1 MPNEAHGRPRRPS
14 SGSTHASTLPQH
26 TPRPRSARGGHRTNP
41 SASTPH
47 ASPRKRLA
55 IRAGRPKSPTTARAA
70 PYPPPRTRSTRPDFS
85 TGSPPGRMHSNGV
98 SRACV
103 VGRGVRLIVGSAG
116 RGWVGCGIVRPSV
129 RRVLFNPLVVLAV
142 SGAVCGLGA
151 PALGQPGAPPVRQAV
166 DEALGVY
173 DGRPIRELRLRRVP
187 TAAAVRAGDTG
198 ELSAESTRFAR
209 NQIRSREGEPFNAE
223 IASGDLRQLNR
234 TGRYRRVE
242 SSVQLLA
249 DGGVVLEFVLIEQP
263 IVLAVD
269 IVGNKRIGTGRLR
282 QVVDVLVGT
291 PVDEIA
297 LNRSARSIES
307 VYRERNYYRV
317 EVDIDQ
323 QELEETGV
331 VIFRVQEG
339 VRLRITDIRFEGA
352 ESFRARQL
360 RTAISSREAWLLD
373 RGRIDEDRLI
383 EDVASI
389 REFYQDRGYLDAR
402 VGRIVRESP
411 NGREAI
417 VTFVIDEGPL
427 YTLRD
432 VRLEY
437 TDADMPGVG
446 EPPDAHDPDAR
457 PVGVFTPEQVRGLLP
472 IQRGDAYGL
481 RDVRTSVNSL
491 RTALGKLG
499 YTQVRVE
506 RVEFRDPD
514 RPEVDILLRV
524 TQGRRFITGEII
536 IQGNE
541 LTKDRVIR
549 RVSPIRPERPLDL
562 DGVEEYRRRLRELN
576 LFDMGESPP
585 RVTVQPNPNPLDPPD
600 TIRRDALVEVKET
613 NTGRFNIGG
622 TFSSDAGVVGNVQLL
637 QRNFDIT
644 DFPDSPGEF
653 FTGRAF
659 RGAGQTFDLTIAPG
673 TQVETY
679 RISLTEPYLFDTDYS
694 ATWLAQYRKR
704 RFREYDEERFGG
716 SLGFGRRFGTRWV
729 GSLAVRG
736 ESVQLFNI
744 SEDSPAEFFDAEDR
758 RFLTSLGLS
767 LTRNTLDSN
776 YRPTRG
782 TRVRLAAEQIGV
794 FGGDFDF
801 TKLEAESVFYLTLY
815 EDFRGRNTIMNVRTN
830 ASYIPQG
837 DSRAPVYE
845 RYYLGG
851 RTFRGFDFRTV
862 SPKGVTRDGRQTDEP
877 VGGSWLFFLGGEIQQ
892 PLLGEFFSIVGF
904 VDSGTV
910 TSEVGFDDYRVSVGV
925 GARFYI
931 PQLSPVP
938 LAFDFGFPIVKQEG
952 DQRRMFSFSLDL
964 PF

>member
-1 MPNEAHGRPRRPS
+1 M
-14 SGSTHASTLPQH
+14 
-26 TPRPRSARGGHRTNP
+26 
-41 SASTPH
+41 
-47 ASPRKRLA
+47 
-55 IRAGRPKSPTTARAA
+55 
-70 PYPPPRTRSTRPDFS
+70 
-85 TGSPPGRMHSNGV
+85 
-98 SRACV
+98 
-103 VGRGVRLIVGSAG
+103 
-116 RGWVGCGIVRPSV
+116 
-129 RRVLFNPLVVLAV
+129 RRVLVNPLVLLTV
-142 SGAVCGLGA
+142 SGAVWGVGA
-151 PALGQPGAPPVRQAV
+151 PVCSGQLTQPPTRRVV
-166 DEALGVY
+166 DESLEVY
-173 DGRPIRELRLRRVP
+173 DGRPIRELVFRRVP
-187 TAAAVRAGDTG
+187 TAAAMSAGDTG
-198 ELSAESTRFAR
+198 AVTPEAERFAR
-209 NQIRSREGEPFNAE
+209 NQIRSREGEPFSAE
-223 IASGDLRQLNR
+223 IAAADLRQLNR
-234 TGRYRRVE
+234 TGQYRRVE

-249 DGGVVLEFVLIEQP
+249 DGGVRLEMALIEQP
-263 IVLAVD
+263 VVLAVD
-269 IVGNKRIGTGRLR
+269 IVGNKRIGTAQLR

-297 LNRSARSIES
+297 LSRSARNIES
-307 VYRERNYYRV
+307 VYRERNFYRV

-323 QELEETGV
+323 RELEESGV

-352 ESFRARQL
+352 ESFRPRQL

-373 RGRIDEDRLI
+373 RGRIDEDRLT
-383 EDVASI
+383 EDVASL

-402 VGRIVRESP
+402 VGRSVRESP

-417 VTFVIDEGPL
+417 VTFIIDEGPL
-427 YTLRD
+427 YTLRH
-432 VRLEY
+432 VRVEY
-437 TDADMPGVG
+437 TDAEMPGVG
-446 EPPDAHDPDAR
+446 EPPDASDPDAR
-457 PVGVFTPEQVRGLLP
+457 PVGVFTSEQVRGLLP

-481 RDVRTSVNSL
+481 RDVRTAVNSL

-499 YTQVRVE
+499 YTDVRVE
-506 RVEFRDPD
+506 RVELRDPD
-514 RPEVDILLRV
+514 RPEVDLLLRV

-600 TIRRDALVEVKET
+600 SIRRDVLTEVRET

-622 TFSSDAGVVGNVQLL
+622 TFSSDAGIVGNVQLI
-637 QRNFDIT
+637 QRNFDLT
-644 DFPDSPGEF
+644 DFPDSAGEF

-679 RISLTEPYLFDTDYS
+679 RISLTEPYLFDSDYS

-716 SLGFGRRFGTRWV
+716 SVGLGRRFGTRWV
-729 GSLAVRG
+729 GNMATRL
-736 ESVQLFNI
+736 ESVQLFNV
-744 SEDSPAEFFDAEDR
+744 SDDSPADFFDAEDQR
-758 RFLTSLGLS
+758 VLTSLGVS

-776 YRPTRG
+776 FRPTRG

-801 TKLEAESVFYLTLY
+801 TKLDVESVFYLTLY
-815 EDFRGRNTIMNVRTN
+815 EDFRSRNTIMNIRTN

-877 VGGSWLFFLGGEIQQ
+877 VGGSWLFFLGAEIQQ
-892 PLLGEFFSIVGF
+892 PVFGDFFSVVGF

-910 TSEVGFDDYRVSVGV
+910 TSDVGFDDYRVSVGL

-938 LAFDFGFPIVKQEG
+938 LAFDFGFPVLKEDS
-952 DQRRMFSFSLDL
+952 DQRRIFSFSLDL